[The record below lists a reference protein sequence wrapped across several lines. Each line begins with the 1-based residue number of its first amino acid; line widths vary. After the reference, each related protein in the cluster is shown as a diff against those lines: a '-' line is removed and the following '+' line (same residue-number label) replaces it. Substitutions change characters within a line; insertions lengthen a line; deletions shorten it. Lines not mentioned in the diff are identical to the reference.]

1 MFGWPKISSDNRKKM
16 SEHSIKFAMCPK
28 LIMEESSVLFAEL
41 YLGLRLH
48 SYIFWDHLLPF
59 YVIEFTSNSILKRI
73 NTIDTVLVY
82 WYSSQ
87 G

>member
-28 LIMEESSVLFAEL
+28 LIMEESSVMFAEL
-41 YLGLRLH
+41 LSGFKVTFIYFLGSFVAILRH
-48 SYIFWDHLLPF
+48 
-59 YVIEFTSNSILKRI
+59 R
-73 NTIDTVLVY
+73 VY
-82 WYSSQ
+82 FELDFKANKYYRHCSQ